1 MEENGIDMKE
11 EGLDLHEL
19 YAKKVE
25 EMKEKYADVINEIS
39 VIHGVPLGDA
49 FDMLKAVCRG
59 GNYADNCECE
69 FDLEELKADYFE
81 LCGISEQIAKANGL
95 I

>member
-1 MEENGIDMKE
+1 MEENEIDKQE

-59 GNYADNCECE
+59 GNYADKD
-69 FDLEELKADYFE
+69 F
-81 LCGISEQIAKANGL
+81 CGYGA
-95 I
+95 

>member
-1 MEENGIDMKE
+1 MEEVKIDNQN
-11 EGLDLHEL
+11 EGVDLHEL
-19 YAKKVE
+19 YAKKAQ

-39 VIHGVPLGDA
+39 VIHDVPVSDA

-59 GNYADNCECE
+59 GNYLEGVDTDI
-69 FDLEELKADYFE
+69 DLEELNKDYFE

>member
-1 MEENGIDMKE
+1 MEEEK

-19 YAKKVE
+19 YAQKSN

-39 VIHGVPLGDA
+39 VVRNVDVGVA

-59 GNYADNCECE
+59 GEYLDGIETDINLD
-69 FDLEELKADYFE
+69 ELKADYFE
-81 LCGISEQIAKANGL
+81 LCGISEQIAQANGL